1 MRINFKFLN
10 CIFIF
15 YFFLISF
22 AYLWTGQHLFPLNI
36 VPHMDVP
43 FGDAE
48 ALIVIKDCPFSLQEL
63 YTGQGACD
71 PYNRPF
77 NYPPIIYFLSKNLSF
92 IPYKYYFFLNI
103 LIYGFTLN
111 IFLKKIESD
120 LIKKNNSLITSLL
133 FFTSLFNYPLIL
145 CIERGNYE
153 FFIITLILLAFS
165 LIFNKKNEVS
175 SKFFLSKFI
184 LFLAS
189 LLKIYPIFILLT
201 LNFFRL
207 EIAKSLNLIKL
218 LKNIFTPIIL
228 LYLSIGS
235 SHTYL
240 FKNTPKTEGGLGFGF
255 LAYYQSDFGNFSN
268 LLLFLKIIFLFTFS
282 IFFWKI
288 LKKQNSQCF
297 KFEDESINSFIAL
310 STGFILNYFLIRSYD
325 YRLAAFTPISIYLFF
340 IFNCN
345 SLKIIDEFTKSLLNK
360 LFLSIHTLIFFEGY
374 FSIGAWPPST
384 MNKFAAI
391 LRLSSDFIFQPIYV
405 SLLLACILLFIKE
418 KQFFAPRSLNFKS

>member
-1 MRINFKFLN
+1 MKLNFKFLN
-10 CIFIF
+10 YIFIF

-22 AYLWTGQHLFPLNI
+22 VYLWTGQHLFPLNI
-36 VPHMDVP
+36 VPHMDIP

-111 IFLKKIESD
+111 ILLKKFESD
-120 LIKKNNSLITSLL
+120 LIKNNNSFIISLL
-133 FFTSLFNYPLIL
+133 FITSLFNYPLIL

-165 LIFNKKNEVS
+165 LIFNKKNENS

-201 LNFFRL
+201 LNFFRF
-207 EIAKSLNLIKL
+207 EITKSINLGSI
-218 LKNIFTPIIL
+218 LKNILTPIL
-228 LYLSIGS
+228 FLYLSIGS
-235 SHTYL
+235 YFTYL

-255 LAYYQSDFGNFSN
+255 LAYYQGDFGNFSN
-268 LLLFLKIIFLFTFS
+268 LLLFVKIILLYTFS

-288 LKKQNSQCF
+288 LKKQNSQGF
-297 KFEDESINSFIAL
+297 KFEDVSINSFIAL

-325 YRLAAFTPISIYLFF
+325 YRLAAFTPISIFLIF
-340 IFNCN
+340 IFNSN
-345 SLKIIDEFTKSLLNK
+345 SLKILDEFTKSSLNK
-360 LFLSIHTLIFFEGY
+360 VFLSIHTLIFFEGY

-405 SLLLACILLFIKE
+405 SLLIACILFIKE

>member
-10 CIFIF
+10 HIFIS

-22 AYLWTGQHLFPLNI
+22 VYLWTGQHLFPLNI
-36 VPHMDVP
+36 VPHMDIP

-48 ALIVIKDCPFSLQEL
+48 ALIVIRDCPFSLQEL

-71 PYNRPF
+71 PFNRPF

-111 IFLKKIESD
+111 ILLKKIESE
-120 LIKKNNSLITSLL
+120 LIKNNNSFIMSLL
-133 FFTSLFNYPLIL
+133 FITSLFNYPLIL

-165 LIFNKKNEVS
+165 LIFNKKNVAS

-201 LNFFRL
+201 LNFFRFGKINL
-207 EIAKSLNLIKL
+207 NNLIRL
-218 LKNIFTPIIL
+218 LKNFLTPIIL

-235 SHTYL
+235 SLTYL

-268 LLLFLKIIFLFTFS
+268 LLLFLKIIFLFIFS

-288 LKKQNSQCF
+288 LKKQNSQGF
-297 KFEDESINSFIAL
+297 KFEDVSINSFIAL

-325 YRLAAFTPISIYLFF
+325 YRLASFTPISIFLFF
-340 IFNCN
+340 IFNSN
-345 SLKIIDEFTKSLLNK
+345 SLKILDEFTKSLLNK
-360 LFLSIHTLIFFEGY
+360 VFLSIHTLIFFEGY

-405 SLLLACILLFIKE
+405 SLLIACILFIKQ